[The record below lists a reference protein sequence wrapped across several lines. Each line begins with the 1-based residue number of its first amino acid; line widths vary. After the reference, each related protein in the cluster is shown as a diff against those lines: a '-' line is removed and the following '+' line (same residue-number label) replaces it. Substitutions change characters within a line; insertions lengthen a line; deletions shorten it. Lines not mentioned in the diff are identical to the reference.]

1 MRMPRF
7 YYSDLT
13 PSISPQTLPSTI
25 HRHAIQVLRLKQG
38 DMIRLFDG
46 QGAEYEATLISVGK
60 RESMVQ
66 LGQPLPSEVVSPL
79 SITLIQGISKGDR
92 MDIAIQKAVEL
103 GVNKIIPVVT
113 ERCNVQLKAE
123 RSDKKW
129 AHWHGVVVS
138 SCEQSG
144 RNILPELSPIMSLQQ
159 AVTECQ
165 NGWILS
171 PTAQTSLSA
180 LPPQQA
186 MNIAIGPEGGFSDDE
201 IQSAEQQGFQSL
213 RFGPRILRTE
223 TAAIAVISA
232 VQAMWGDLA

>member
-1 MRMPRF
+1 MRLPRF
-7 YYSDLT
+7 YYSDLIPNT
-13 PSISPQTLPSTI
+13 SAQTLPSTI

-46 QGAEYEATLISVGK
+46 QGAEYEATLISVDK
-60 RESMVQ
+60 RSSTVQ
-66 LGQPLPSEVVSPL
+66 LGERLPSEIKSPL

-103 GVNKIIPVVT
+103 GVSKIIPVIT

-129 AHWHGVVVS
+129 THWHGVIVS
-138 SCEQSG
+138 ACEQSG
-144 RNILPELSPIMSLQQ
+144 RNILPELAPIMPLQQ
-159 AVTECQ
+159 AVAECQ

-171 PTAQTSLSA
+171 PVAQTSLSA
-180 LPPQQA
+180 LPPQEV
-186 MNIAIGPEGGFSDDE
+186 MNIAIGPEGGFSDE
-201 IQSAEQQGFQSL
+201 ELLSVEQNGFQSL

-232 VQAMWGDLA
+232 AQAMWGDLA